1 MSRHYTVRTA
11 LPPPGQSR
19 KPDLRYPLTLPAH
32 TLPHLTSA
40 RLTLP
45 RTASVHPALHRCQPN
60 SRVLGPCLPSPPL
73 RTRQFDLPKWPHTE
87 SHLPPISPHRRPP
100 YQELWRLDL
109 STWEWDQLPQKG
121 GSCPSARS
129 GHRMALHK
137 GRIIMFGGFF
147 DNGKEVK

>member
-1 MSRHYTVRTA
+1 MSLGRVFPPSAANHTV
-11 LPPPGQSR
+11 
-19 KPDLRYPLTLPAH
+19 
-32 TLPHLTSA
+32 
-40 RLTLP
+40 
-45 RTASVHPALHRCQPN
+45 QP
-60 SRVLGPCLPSPPL
+60 S
-73 RTRQFDLPKWPHTE
+73 QWPHTE
-87 SHLPPISPHRRPP
+87 SYLPPISPHRRPP